1 MDLKPVTDSTS
12 SKSLPVDPSPSEVS
26 SAAEATTELC

>member
-12 SKSLPVDPSPSEVS
+12 SKSLPVDPSPPEVS
-26 SAAEATTELC
+26 AGCW